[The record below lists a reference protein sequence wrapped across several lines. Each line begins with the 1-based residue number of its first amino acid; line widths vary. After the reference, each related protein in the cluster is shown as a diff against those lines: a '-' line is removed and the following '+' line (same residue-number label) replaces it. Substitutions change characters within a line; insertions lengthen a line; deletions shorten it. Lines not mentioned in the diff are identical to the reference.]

1 MAVTLDPCSEST
13 LTTRYQTT
21 IPEPVRKALGLKK
34 HDKICYTIESSGK
47 VVISRVNQA
56 ESDPILGQFLNF
68 LVRDIE
74 KNPQD
79 LKAISPDL
87 VSRIRSL
94 VSDVDLDLNLPLLD
108 EDE

>member
-1 MAVTLDPCSEST
+1 M
-13 LTTRYQTT
+13 
-21 IPEPVRKALGLKK
+21 K